1 MLSKAVVTFLPFLHC
16 LAVALP
22 SNSNKIDWFQ
32 CQQNGTF
39 PLTCGTLKVPLD
51 YEDSDSNRSLTLQLN
66 KVSAVKQPKK
76 GSILINPGGP
86 GDGGRETVA
95 GSLVEDILIAT
106 GGVYDIIGFDPR

>member
-1 MLSKAVVTFLPFLHC
+1 MFSKAAITFLPFLHR
-16 LAVALP
+16 LISALP
-22 SNSNKIDWFQ
+22 STTNTIDWFP
-32 CQQNGTF
+32 CKQNGTF

-86 GDGGRETVA
+86 GEGGRETVA
-95 GSLVEDILIAT
+95 GNLVEDILIAT
-106 GGVYDIIGFDPR
+106 GGVYDIVGFDPR